1 MLHTHTEVFDYMCGI
16 VGYVGARQ
24 AAPILLDGL
33 AKLEYRGYDSA
44 GVCVFSED
52 GLCVAKTKGRLAALS
67 EMTNGGTAL
76 HGTLGIGHTRWA
88 THGAPSDEN
97 SHPHISTNGKIAL
110 VHNGIIENYL
120 ALREFL
126 QENGKRFSSETD
138 TEVAAN
144 LLEYF
149 YEREGDLIAAARC
162 AAARMEGSY
171 ALGILCVDRPNA
183 MLALKKDSPLI
194 FGFGEGENFIA
205 SDVPAILKYTREVVY
220 LNDGDMVDFTRDA
233 AVFYNSLGERVQKT
247 PEHIAWEMSA
257 AEKGG
262 FAHFMLKEICEQPKA
277 LRDTIKPR
285 IQNGRVVLDDL
296 NLSPEYLRG
305 IRRIYIVA
313 CGSAYYVGCLG
324 KYILEKTCRIPV
336 EPILASEFRYSE
348 PVLGDDTLVIIIS
361 QSGETADT
369 LAALRSAN
377 SLGARTLAIVNVVGS
392 AISKAAHDV
401 IYTWAGPEIAV
412 ATTKAYSTQL
422 SVMYLLAMYIGQT
435 LGTLSEAEY
444 DAMLRALT
452 DLPEL
457 LSSMLTDE
465 KLAQIETLAER
476 FCKHHDV
483 FFIGRNLDS
492 ATCLE
497 GSLKLKEIAYVH
509 SEAYAAGELK
519 HGPISLI
526 EQNTLVIALATMA
539 ELFEKSMSNV
549 KEVKARG
556 ANVLGL
562 ATEDM
567 EAELA
572 KTVDSY
578 LLVPK
583 THPLFQPSLNIVPL
597 QLFSYYVALAR
608 GCDVDKPRNL
618 AKSVTVE

>member
-1 MLHTHTEVFDYMCGI
+1 MCGI
-16 VGYVGARQ
+16 VGYIGKQQ

-33 AKLEYRGYDSA
+33 SKLEYRGYDSA
-44 GVCVFSED
+44 GVCVFAQE
-52 GLCVAKTKGRLAALS
+52 GFQIAKTKGRLAALCELTEDGRS
-67 EMTNGGTAL
+67 LAGGI
-76 HGTLGIGHTRWA
+76 GIGHTRWA
-88 THGAPSDEN
+88 THGAPSKRN
-97 SHPHISTNGKIAL
+97 SHPHVSSGGKISI

-120 ALREFL
+120 PLKEFL
-126 QENGKRFSSETD
+126 LEQGKTFASDTD

-149 YEREGDLIAAARC
+149 YEQEGDLLKAARR
-162 AAARMEGSY
+162 AVEKMVGSY
-171 ALGILCVDRPNA
+171 ALGILCVDVPNA
-183 MLALKKDSPLI
+183 MLAVKKDSPLI

-205 SDVPAILKYTREVVY
+205 SDVPAILKYTRKVVY
-220 LNDGDMVDFTRDA
+220 LNDGDMVWVTADSA
-233 AVFYNSLGERVQKT
+233 KFYNVLGEEVAKE
-247 PEHIAWEMSA
+247 PELITWEMSA

-262 FAHFMLKEICEQPKA
+262 YPHFMLKEIHEQPKA
-277 LRDTIKPR
+277 LRDTLSPR
-285 IQNGRVVLDDL
+285 IKDGRVVLDDISL
-296 NLSPEYLRG
+296 TQEYLQS

-348 PVLGDDTLVIIIS
+348 PVLGEDTLVIIIS

-369 LAALRSAN
+369 LAALREAN
-377 SLGARTLAIVNVVGS
+377 EQGAHTLAIVNVVGS

-422 SVMYLLAMYIGQT
+422 SVLYLLALYMGDI
-435 LGTLSEAEY
+435 LGTVKKDAYERMLS
-444 DAMLRALT
+444 ALT
-452 DLPEL
+452 VLPEQ
-457 LSSMLTDE
+457 LSSMLTE
-465 KLAQIETLAER
+465 EYLKEIELLAER
-476 FCKHHDV
+476 LCDNHDV

-526 EQNTLVIALATMA
+526 EEGTLVIALSTVE
-539 ELFEKSMSNV
+539 ELFEKTMSNV

-556 ANVLGL
+556 ANVLGVT
-562 ATEDM
+562 TEDL
-567 EAELA
+567 AEELDKSA
-572 KTVDSY
+572 DCRI
-578 LLVPK
+578 LIPK
-583 THPLFQPSLNIVPL
+583 THPLLQPSLSVVPL
-597 QLFSYYVALAR
+597 QIFSYYVALKR

>member
-1 MLHTHTEVFDYMCGI
+1 MCGI
-16 VGYVGARQ
+16 VGYIGKKQ

-44 GVCVFSED
+44 GVCVYGSD
-52 GLCVAKTKGRLAALS
+52 GFDVAKVKGRLAGLS
-67 EMTNGGTAL
+67 EKIGGGAAL
-76 HGTLGIGHTRWA
+76 RGCLGIGHTRWA
-88 THGAPSDEN
+88 THGAPSERN
-97 SHPHISTNGKIAL
+97 SHPHVSTNGKISI

-120 ALREFL
+120 ILKEYLIAH
-126 QENGKRFSSETD
+126 GKTFVSDTD

-144 LLEYF
+144 LLEYY
-149 YEREGDLIAAARC
+149 YELEGDLLAAARR
-162 AAARMEGSY
+162 AVEKLSGSY
-171 ALGILCVDRPNA
+171 ALGILCIDCPDT
-183 MLALKKDSPLI
+183 MLAVKKDSPLI
-194 FGFGEGENFIA
+194 VGFGHDENYIA

-220 LNDGDMVDFTRDA
+220 LNDGDMVIFRGGD
-233 AVFYNSLGERVQKT
+233 VSFYNKLGEEVEKI

-262 FAHFMLKEICEQPKA
+262 YPHFMLKEIFEQPKA
-277 LRDTIKPR
+277 LRDTISDR
-285 IQNGRVVLDDL
+285 VRGGRV
-296 NLSPEYLRG
+296 NLGDVRLTPEYLRG

-313 CGSAYYVGCLG
+313 CGSAYYVGCHG

-336 EPILASEFRYSE
+336 EAILASEFRYSE

-369 LAALRSAN
+369 LAALREAN
-377 SLGARTLAIVNVVGS
+377 ELGAHTLAIVNVVGS

-412 ATTKAYSTQL
+412 ATTKAFSTQL
-422 SVMYLLAMYIGQT
+422 AVIYLLALYIGDL
-435 LGTLSEAEY
+435 LGTLSPEEYEAI
-444 DAMLRALT
+444 LHGLNALP
-452 DLPEL
+452 DL
-457 LSSMLTDE
+457 LSSLLTEDF
-465 KLAQIETLAER
+465 LAKIKALADDLHE
-476 FCKHHDV
+476 HHDV

-497 GSLKLKEIAYVH
+497 GSLKLKEIAYIH

-526 EQNTLVIALATMA
+526 EDRTLVVAVAGVP
-539 ELFEKSMSNV
+539 ELFEKTMSNV

-556 ANVLGL
+556 ADVLGL
-562 ATEDM
+562 TTADQED
-567 EAELA
+567 EIQ
-572 KTVDSY
+572 KTVDRY

-583 THPLFQPSLNIVPL
+583 THPLLQPSLNVVPL
-597 QLFSYYVALAR
+597 QIFSYYMALAR

>member
-1 MLHTHTEVFDYMCGI
+1 MCGI
-16 VGYVGARQ
+16 VGYIGKRQ

-44 GVCVFSED
+44 GICVFSED
-52 GLCVAKTKGRLAALS
+52 GFSVAKTKGRLAALS
-67 EMTNGGTAL
+67 DLTDGGTKL
-76 HGTLGIGHTRWA
+76 QGCLGIGHTRWA
-88 THGAPSDEN
+88 THGAPSDRN
-97 SHPHISTNGKIAL
+97 SHPHVSSNGKICV

-120 ALREFL
+120 VLKEYL
-126 QENGKRFSSETD
+126 QSVGKAFESDTD
-138 TEVAAN
+138 TEVISN
-144 LLEYF
+144 LFEYY
-149 YEREGDLIAAARC
+149 YELEGDLLRAVRRAI
-162 AAARMEGSY
+162 EKLTGSY
-171 ALGILCVDRPNA
+171 ALGILCTDRPGK
-183 MLALKKDSPLI
+183 MLAVKKDSPLI
-194 FGFGEGENFIA
+194 FGFGEGENYIA
-205 SDVPAILKYTREVVY
+205 SDVPAILKYTRKVVY
-220 LNDGDMVDFTRDA
+220 LNDGDMVDFSADG
-233 AVFYNSLGERVQKT
+233 AVFYNALGERVEKV

-262 FAHFMLKEICEQPKA
+262 YPHFMMKEIHEQPKA
-277 LRDTIKPR
+277 LRDTINPR
-285 IQNGRVVLDDL
+285 IKNGRVVLDDL
-296 NLSPEYLRG
+296 QLSADYLRG
-305 IRRIYIVA
+305 VRRIYIVA

-336 EPILASEFRYSE
+336 EPILASEFRYAQ

-369 LAALRSAN
+369 LAALREAN
-377 SLGARTLAIVNVVGS
+377 TLGARTLAIVNVVGS

-422 SVMYLLAMYIGQT
+422 SVIYLLALYIGDL
-435 LGTLSEAEY
+435 LGTLNAEEY
-444 DAMLRALT
+444 QTMLKALT
-452 DLPEL
+452 ELPEL
-457 LSSMLTDE
+457 LSSMLTEDYLDRIE
-465 KLAQIETLAER
+465 ALAGELFE
-476 FCKHHDV
+476 HHDV

-526 EQNTLVIALATMA
+526 EDNTLVIAVAGVP
-539 ELFEKSMSNV
+539 ELFDKTMSNV

-562 ATEDM
+562 TTGDL
-567 EAELA
+567 EADVC
-572 KTVDSY
+572 KTVDRY

-583 THPLFQPSLNIVPL
+583 THPLLQPSLNVVPL
-597 QLFSYYVALAR
+597 QIFSYYMALAR

>member
-1 MLHTHTEVFDYMCGI
+1 MCGI
-16 VGYVGARQ
+16 VGYIGKRQ

-52 GLCVAKTKGRLAALS
+52 GFSVAKTKGRLAALS
-67 EMTNGGTAL
+67 DLTDGGTKL
-76 HGTLGIGHTRWA
+76 QGCLGIGHTRWA
-88 THGAPSDEN
+88 THGAPSDRN
-97 SHPHISTNGKIAL
+97 SHPHVSSNGKICV

-120 ALREFL
+120 VLKEYL
-126 QENGKRFSSETD
+126 QSVGKAFESDTD
-138 TEVAAN
+138 TEVISN
-144 LLEYF
+144 LFEYY
-149 YEREGDLIAAARC
+149 YELEGDLLRAVRRAI
-162 AAARMEGSY
+162 EKLTGSY
-171 ALGILCVDRPNA
+171 ALGILCTDRPGK
-183 MLALKKDSPLI
+183 MLAVKKDSPLI
-194 FGFGEGENFIA
+194 FGFGEGENYIA
-205 SDVPAILKYTREVVY
+205 SDVPAILKYTRKVVY
-220 LNDGDMVDFTRDA
+220 LNDGDMVDFSADG
-233 AVFYNSLGERVQKT
+233 AVFYNALGERVEKV

-262 FAHFMLKEICEQPKA
+262 YPHFMMKEIHEQPKA
-277 LRDTIKPR
+277 LRDTINPR
-285 IQNGRVVLDDL
+285 IKNGRVVLDDL
-296 NLSPEYLRG
+296 QLSADYLRG
-305 IRRIYIVA
+305 VRRIYIVA

-336 EPILASEFRYSE
+336 EPILASEFRYAQ

-369 LAALRSAN
+369 LAALREAN
-377 SLGARTLAIVNVVGS
+377 TLGARTLAIVNVVGS

-422 SVMYLLAMYIGQT
+422 SVIYLLALYIGDL
-435 LGTLSEAEY
+435 LGTLNAEEY
-444 DAMLRALT
+444 QAMLKALT
-452 DLPEL
+452 ELPEL
-457 LSSMLTDE
+457 LSSMLTEDYLDRIE
-465 KLAQIETLAER
+465 ALAGELFE
-476 FCKHHDV
+476 HHDV

-526 EQNTLVIALATMA
+526 EDNTLVIAVAGVP
-539 ELFEKSMSNV
+539 ELFDKTMSNV

-562 ATEDM
+562 TTEDL
-567 EAELA
+567 EANVC
-572 KTVDSY
+572 KTVDRY

-583 THPLFQPSLNIVPL
+583 THPLLQPSLNVVPL
-597 QLFSYYVALAR
+597 QIFSYYMALAR